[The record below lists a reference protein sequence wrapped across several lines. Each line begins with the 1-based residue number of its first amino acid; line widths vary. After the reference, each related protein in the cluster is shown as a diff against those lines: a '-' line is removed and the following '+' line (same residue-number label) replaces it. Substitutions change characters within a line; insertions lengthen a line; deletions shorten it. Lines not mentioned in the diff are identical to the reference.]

1 MPPYLF
7 GFLLSRLVRLICVF
21 LNSHPLFRCRC
32 VVEVRLLPDLS
43 VLAHIFRLS
52 RTCQIQLVF
61 RYLPAFLH
69 RLHHRHHRRYRFLP
83 TYCFGRFLVCC
94 SGCPEGFHPIGRTSR
109 PGLVG
114 SVGFWDLF
122 LRLCFG
128 PVLFCSFFRSEIMFR
143 NKCSVNYFSGVR
155 FYGTFDSAYSGL
167 EYVSE
172 FSFH

>member
-1 MPPYLF
+1 MFDIYFSSTKISSIRYATVSIRFFTFSVSSSYLYF
-7 GFLLSRLVRLICVF
+7 F

-43 VLAHIFRLS
+43 VLGHIFRLS

-128 PVLFCSFFRSEIMFR
+128 PVLFCAFFRSEIMFP
-143 NKCSVNYFSGVR
+143 K
-155 FYGTFDSAYSGL
+155 
-167 EYVSE
+167 
-172 FSFH
+172 